1 MTKKKDDL
9 DDLDDLFPSAAQLLE
24 QPDTYRMGGL
34 TSVAPKMDV
43 KSRIMYFKE
52 FLKSEP
58 GKLIAE
64 IITNYKNECIA
75 HRVARTETAR
85 KRSDFTES
93 LVEDVVLYAHYEEAA
108 DDLLARIQN
117 CVIVE
122 E

>member
-1 MTKKKDDL
+1 MSKKKDDL
-9 DDLDDLFPSAAQLLE
+9 DALFPPVEESE
-24 QPDTYRMGGL
+24 VFRMGGL
-34 TSVAPKMDV
+34 TSVAPTMDL
-43 KSRIMYFKE
+43 KSRIMYLKE
-52 FLKSEP
+52 FLKSQP
-58 GKLIAE
+58 GQLIAE

-122 E
+122 S